1 MLSEYYKR
9 VTSAVRD
16 IDLQRLWSITVQLD
30 GLAKTRKEASDL
42 RAEIKRLLM
51 DDVKLGP
58 LSRNI
63 IKLWYRGDWPD
74 GAARFGTAFTSAQA
88 YREGLL
94 WKAMRTHP
102 SGAKQ
107 SGFGSWSRPPA
118 TRHSKQVNSTEKK
131 HG

>member
-9 VTSAVRD
+9 VTSALRD

-30 GLAKTRKEASDL
+30 GLAKTRKEDSDL

-51 DDVKLGP
+51 DDAKLGP

-74 GAARFGTAFTSAQA
+74 STARFGTAFTSAQA
-88 YREGLL
+88 YQEGLL
-94 WKAMRTHP
+94 WKAMRTHA

-107 SGFGSWSRPPA
+107 SGFASWSTPPP
-118 TRHSKQVNSTEKK
+118 KPDPQ
-131 HG
+131 